1 MLKAKISKF
10 FKSRYLSL
18 IFTKK
23 ALLFFIIVFL
33 PPFLFF
39 SFYNFLFWGKIFP
52 GVSVAGVNVTGLKPQ
67 KAEIFLTENIKIPD
81 VVVLNTEEQV
91 FNIPLSYM
99 NYHVDFEKSASKA
112 FRLGRSE
119 NLFNNF
125 YFQYISLFKKHN
137 LDPEIK
143 YSEEKLSEILLT
155 MDEQISKEPKY
166 PLVIHTDDGIR
177 VDKGEVGLEMNSELL
192 RISLIKILYLQRE
205 PVISVPVLI
214 IDPTISDEEADVLFN
229 RALKFEGK
237 KIILTFEEEEFEYDN
252 RDLVVLLNSRTTYNK
267 EKIASLVKDL
277 SEKVNRTAE
286 NPVFIFEGGK
296 VKEFAPAIDGVLVE
310 EDLAVG
316 VFFEALL
323 QIENS
328 DDEIVSYNLPFS
340 YISSDIKTDEVNDLG
355 IKELLGKGSSSFRGS
370 IQSRVHNI
378 SLSSS
383 RINGTLV
390 APGDTFSFNNTL
402 GDVSS
407 YTGYKQ
413 AYIIR
418 DGKTVLGDGGG
429 VCQVSTTMFRA
440 ILSAG
445 LPVVERRAHSYR
457 VNYYEQDSPP
467 GLDATVYSPV
477 TDLRFKNDTPTH
489 LLIQTGFYPKESVL
503 VFEIYGTSD
512 GRVSTITKPKIT
524 DVSPPP
530 EDLFI
535 DDPDLPQGEVK
546 QIDWKAWGAKV
557 RFDYSVE
564 KDGETLHQKTFY
576 SNYQPWQAKFLVGT
590 SPVQ

>member
-10 FKSRYLSL
+10 FKSKYFSF

-23 ALLFFIIVFL
+23 LLLLSVIVLF
-33 PPFLFF
+33 PPLLFF

-52 GVSVAGVNVTGLKPQ
+52 GVTVVGVNMAGLKPQ
-67 KAEIFLTENIKIPD
+67 KAKIFLTENIKVSD
-81 VVVLNTEEQV
+81 VVILNAEEQV
-91 FNIPLSYM
+91 FNIPLSYID
-99 NYHVDFEKSASKA
+99 YSVDFEKSVIKA
-112 FRLGRSE
+112 FRLGRSG
-119 NLFNNF
+119 NMFNNF
-125 YFQYISLFKKHN
+125 YFQYLSLFKKHG
-137 LDPEIK
+137 LEPEIN
-143 YSEEKLSEILLT
+143 YNEEKLSEILLT
-155 MDEQISKEPKY
+155 IDKQISKEPKY

-177 VDKGEVGLEMNSELL
+177 VDKGEAGSEVDSEQLKT
-192 RISLIKILYLQRE
+192 SLIQILYLQKE

-214 IDPTISDEEADVLFN
+214 IDPTISDEEADLLFN

-237 KIILTFEEEEFEYDN
+237 KIILAFEGEEFGYGN
-252 RDLVVLLNSRTTYNK
+252 RELVGLLDPRTIYNE
-267 EKIASLVKDL
+267 EKITSLVKDL

-286 NPVFIFEGGK
+286 NPVFVFEGGK
-296 VKEFAPAIDGVLVE
+296 VEEFAPATDGVSVG

-316 VFFEALL
+316 VFFEAIL

-328 DDEIVSYNLPFS
+328 DDEIVSRDLPFS
-340 YISSDIKTDEVNDLG
+340 YIPSDVKTEEVNNLG

-370 IQSRVHNI
+370 ISSRVHNI

-383 RINGTLV
+383 KINGTLV
-390 APGDTFSFNNTL
+390 APGDTFSFNDTL

-407 YTGYKQ
+407 YTGYRQ

-440 ILSAG
+440 ILDSG

-477 TDLRFKNDTPTH
+477 TDLRFKNDTPAH
-489 LLIQTGFYPKESVL
+489 LLIQARFFPKESVL

-512 GRVSTITKPKIT
+512 GRVSTITKPIIT

-535 DDPDLPQGEVK
+535 DDLDLFQGEVK

-564 KDGETLHQKTFY
+564 KNGEIFYQKTFY

-590 SPVQ
+590 GPVQ